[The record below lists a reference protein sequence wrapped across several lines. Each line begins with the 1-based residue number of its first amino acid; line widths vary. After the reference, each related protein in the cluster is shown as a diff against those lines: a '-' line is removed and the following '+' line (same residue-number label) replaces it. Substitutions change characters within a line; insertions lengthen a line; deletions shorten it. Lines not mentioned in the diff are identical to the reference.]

1 MFHSKVNVYIL
12 NCMYQAGK
20 DFYEGVRAVIVD
32 KDNKPQWTPPSLK
45 DVTNQDVLSYFARL
59 PDNRELQL

>member
-1 MFHSKVNVYIL
+1 MIL
-12 NCMYQAGK
+12 NYAYQAGK

-32 KDNKPQWTPPSLK
+32 KDNKPQWNPPSLK

-59 PDNRELQL
+59 PNDRELQL